1 MDRRTQGFRT
11 ACHWLRLLGVW
22 LLFAGTTVSA
32 AAPDSNPTPVVV
44 VGAYHFVSKANRV
57 NMEVDDPMSPA
68 RQAQIGELVNRL
80 SAFHPTKVVLER
92 TTGSSDLEQHY
103 QDYLHDHWTLQ
114 ASENYQIGFRLAKQ
128 LGLPRIY
135 LIQVDAPLDYDPMD
149 AYAKAHDQTYLLDAS
164 RELTERVIRRATE
177 IQSKGT
183 VLDVYR
189 YYNSAGAIQ
198 LSDSSYTYLCRIGAD
213 DNFVGADLVSAWHQ
227 RNLRMF
233 AKLSRLTGPGER
245 ILVLYGQGHAYLLRD
260 FIRQAP
266 DMKLVDA
273 ESLLR

>member
-1 MDRRTQGFRT
+1 MDRCTQCLRT
-11 ACHWLRLLGVW
+11 ACHWLPLLTVW
-22 LLFAGTTVSA
+22 SLFAGTAVSA
-32 AAPDSNPTPVVV
+32 ATIESNRTLVAI
-44 VGAYHFVSKANRV
+44 VGAYHFVSKANVV
-57 NMEVDDPMSPA
+57 NMQVDDPLSPA
-68 RQAQIGELVNRL
+68 RQAQIKELVNRL
-80 SAFHPTKVVLER
+80 SAFHPTKVVLEQ
-92 TTGSSDLEQHY
+92 TSGTSDLEQHY

-114 ASENYQIGFRLAKQ
+114 ASENYQIGFRLARQ

-135 LIQVDAPLDYDPMD
+135 LIQVDASLDFDAVD
-149 AYAKAHDQTYLLDAS
+149 AYAKAHDQTYLMEAG
-164 RELTERVIRRATE
+164 RQLTERLIRRATE
-177 IQSKGT
+177 IQSKGS

-189 YYNSAGAIQ
+189 YLNSEAAIR
-198 LSDSSYTYLCRIGAD
+198 LNDSSYTHLCRIGD
-213 DNFVGADLVSAWHQ
+213 DGNFVGADLVSAWHQ

-233 AKLSRLTGPGER
+233 AKLSRLTGPGEH

>member
-1 MDRRTQGFRT
+1 
-11 ACHWLRLLGVW
+11 
-22 LLFAGTTVSA
+22 LLFAGTAVSA
-32 AAPDSNPTPVVV
+32 DTSDSNRALVAV
-44 VGAYHFVSKANRV
+44 VGAYHFVSKANLV
-57 NMEVDDPMSPA
+57 NMQVADPLSPA
-68 RQAQIGELVNRL
+68 RQAQIEELVNRL
-80 SAFHPTKVVLER
+80 RAFRPTKVVLEQ
-92 TTGSSDLEQHY
+92 TSGSRDLEQHY
-103 QDYLHDHWTLQ
+103 QDYLHDHWTLE

-135 LIQVDAPLDYDPMD
+135 LIQVDADLDFDVVD
-149 AYAKAHDQTYLLDAS
+149 SYAKAHNQTYLLDAN
-164 RELTERVIRRATE
+164 RQIAERLTRRATE

-189 YYNSAGAIQ
+189 YFNSEATIRLSNSA
-198 LSDSSYTYLCRIGAD
+198 YTYLCRIGDD
-213 DNFVGADLVSAWHQ
+213 DNFVGADLVSGWHQ

-233 AKLSRLTGPGER
+233 AKLSRLAVPGER

-260 FIRQAP
+260 FIREAP

>member
-1 MDRRTQGFRT
+1 MDRCTPGFRT
-11 ACHWLRLLGVW
+11 ACHWPRLLLVW
-22 LLFAGTTVSA
+22 LLFAGTVVSA
-32 AAPDSNPTPVVV
+32 ATTDSNRTVVVV
-44 VGAYHFVSKANRV
+44 VGAYHFVSKANLV
-57 NMEVDDPMSPA
+57 NMQVDDPLSPA
-68 RQAQIGELVNRL
+68 RQSQIEVLVNRL
-80 SAFHPTKVVLER
+80 SAFRPTKVVLEQTSGTR
-92 TTGSSDLEQHY
+92 DLEQHY
-103 QDYLHDHWTLQ
+103 QDYLHDHWALE

-128 LGLPRIY
+128 MKLPRVY
-135 LIQVDAPLDYDPMD
+135 LVQVDADLDFNAVD
-149 AYAKAHDQTYLLDAS
+149 AYAKAHDQTHLVDAN
-164 RELTERVIRRATE
+164 RHLIERLIRRAAE

-189 YYNSAGAIQ
+189 YFNSEAAIR
-198 LSDSSYTYLCRIGAD
+198 LNDSAYTYLCRIGD
-213 DNFVGADLVSAWHQ
+213 DGNFVGADLVSAWHQ

-233 AKLSRLTGPGER
+233 AKLSRLSGPGER